1 MRKFHLRAFASSSV
15 LTKKLSHSM
24 LTCWTTSRRISLDA
38 QPKQHADQAVVDPR
52 EHAPQHCV
60 VAVDAKAGDH
70 LVLVHQRKEVLELR
84 DVELIVGVHE
94 KHVVVPGAGDT
105 CPQRSAIAAIGVMRQ
120 QPDLVLAVPD
130 EALDHPT
137 SSIRAAVVDHDHLVL
152 LGEAGSGG
160 HALLHAAL
168 DVGLLVVRGK
178 HDREARNRCAA
189 GAPVHGPKYMFGGT

>member
-84 DVELIVGVHE
+84 DIELVVGVGE
-94 KHVVVPGAGDT
+94 EHVVVPGAGDAG
-105 CPQRSAIAAIGVMRQ
+105 PQGRTIAAIGVMRQ
-120 QPDLVLAVPD
+120 QPDPVLAATD
-130 EALDHPT
+130 KALDDAT
-137 SSIRAAVVDHDHLVL
+137 SSIRAAVVDDDHLVL
-152 LGEAGSGG
+152 LGEAGGG
-160 HALLHAAL
+160 
-168 DVGLLVVRGK
+168 G
-178 HDREARNRCAA
+178 N
-189 GAPVHGPKYMFGGT
+189 